1 MSEHALGAAVSANVA
16 DTTDA
21 AVVFEVPIAPMVTT
35 QRHVSAIPR
44 KREGKFIVI
53 NNMYMHLTIARL
65 PIAVQSCLLC
75 DANWLCPKKET
86 PVLARF

>member
-1 MSEHALGAAVSANVA
+1 MSEHAPGAAFNANAA

-35 QRHVSAIPR
+35 QRHVAAIPR

-53 NNMYMHLTIARL
+53 KNTHMYLIILRL
-65 PIAVQSCLLC
+65 PITIQSCLLC